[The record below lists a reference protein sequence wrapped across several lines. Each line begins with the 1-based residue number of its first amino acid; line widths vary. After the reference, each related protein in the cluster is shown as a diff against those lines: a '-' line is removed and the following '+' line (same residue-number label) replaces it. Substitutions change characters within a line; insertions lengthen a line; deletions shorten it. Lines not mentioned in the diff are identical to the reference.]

1 MPVNDQNGLTQV
13 APRVL
18 SVTELNR
25 SVRLLLEQTLPLA
38 WVAGEI
44 SNLTVAASGHWYFA
58 LKDKQAQV
66 RCVMFRSRS
75 MALDF
80 RPQEGMQV
88 ELRATPALYEARGEF
103 QLNVDFMR
111 RAGLGALFEQ
121 FERLKARL
129 AAEGLFASERK
140 RALPAFPRRIG
151 IVTSP
156 AAAALRDVLTT
167 LRRRMPGIEVV
178 LYPTPVQGEGAALQI
193 AQALRKAGERAEVEL
208 LIVCRGGG
216 SIEDLWAFNEEVVA
230 RAIVASPLPVISG
243 VGHETD
249 VTIADFVADRRAP
262 TPTAAAELASPNRAE
277 LSARLQQLLRRLTR
291 DVERTL
297 QSGGQRL
304 DYAARR
310 LVHPGQRLEKQR
322 LLLRQL
328 QGRLRQAWQRR
339 SEQAEWRVAAAAQRL
354 PQLRP
359 DVATLQLRRRQL
371 QQRMQTALQRRLEL
385 AQLQLQHLA
394 LRLQQL
400 SPDAVLQRGY
410 SIVETADGSVISDAT
425 QLQPE
430 QTLRLRLA
438 KGRAGVKVTD
448 VEPQAD

>member
-66 RCVMFRSRS
+66 RCVMFRSRA

-230 RAIVASPLPVISG
+230 RAIAASPLPVISG

-262 TPTAAAELASPNRAE
+262 TPTAAAELASPNRVE